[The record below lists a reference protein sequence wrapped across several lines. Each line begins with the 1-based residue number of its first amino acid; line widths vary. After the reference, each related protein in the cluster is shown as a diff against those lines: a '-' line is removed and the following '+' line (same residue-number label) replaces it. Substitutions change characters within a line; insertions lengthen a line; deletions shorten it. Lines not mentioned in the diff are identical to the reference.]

1 MTHAHISL
9 LHLTIQSSD
18 HFEST
23 SSTLKKKT
31 TSNVHINTRKLD
43 RSPDQ
48 YARKTLHELRL
59 GIITVSRK
67 NGEISE
73 PERFHLLIVFLRQS
87 ASTRGSKKSSSC
99 AYHTQPIQAMPH
111 QNDLLENEG
120 NYRQSHRLEQSRSSS
135 NPDIS
140 RRTFLVEQRGDE
152 RRKSLRSKHQSS
164 KRRSTLVRNGFGE
177 LYECSDS
184 IGLRHQSQLGVM
196 T

>member
-1 MTHAHISL
+1 MHVI
-9 LHLTIQSSD
+9 
-18 HFEST
+18 
-23 SSTLKKKT
+23 
-31 TSNVHINTRKLD
+31 TRKLD

-48 YARKTLHELRL
+48 YARKTLHEPRL
-59 GIITVSRK
+59 GILLQYHERTEKYLNK
-67 NGEISE
+67 NLSTPPIA
-73 PERFHLLIVFLRQS
+73 FLTQS
-87 ASTRGSKKSSSC
+87 ASTSGSKKSGSC

-111 QNDLLENEG
+111 QNTLLGNEG

-184 IGLRHQSQLGVM
+184 IGLRHTSQLGVM